1 MVVRSRGGEESY
13 SLWLSLSWACVSG
26 LWSSPMFLH
35 FSSPHLSSVQ
45 SLHPWGHSLRPH
57 GLPHSRLPCP
67 SPTPGACSN
76 SSPLSQ
82 WCHPTISSS
91 VIPFSCLQSFPTS
104 GSSEMSQFFESGSP
118 SIGVS
123 ASASFLPMNTQD
135 WFPLGWTGFY
145 LLTLRPNQMTPVDYS
160 WVFPFPGFWL
170 LTSPEGQAL
179 LKRTDCSEYL
189 KWFLSDTC

>member
-26 LWSSPMFLH
+26 PWSSPMFLH

-91 VIPFSCLQSFPTS
+91 VIPFSCLQSSPMS

-135 WFPLGWTGFY
+135 WFPLGWTGLISLHLGQTKWLQWTTVGCFPSPGAGY
-145 LLTLRPNQMTPVDYS
+145 LLPLRGKP
-160 WVFPFPGFWL
+160 
-170 LTSPEGQAL
+170 
-179 LKRTDCSEYL
+179 C
-189 KWFLSDTC
+189 